1 MLYDVIVIGAGITGA
16 AVARELSR
24 YELSICVLEKGE
36 DVCSGTTKANSAII
50 HAGYDALPGSM
61 KAKMNVEGNRMF
73 DELSKTLDFPF
84 RRNGS
89 FVVCLDENEKDGI
102 RSLYDRGIKNG
113 VTDMEILDGEG
124 ARALEKNLSEKTVSV
139 LYAKTAGIVCPF
151 KMNIAYAENAYE
163 NGADF
168 FFNTEVEKISKN
180 NDGTWLLST
189 NNGTYKTRLVV
200 NAAGVY
206 ADKFHNMV
214 SEKKLHITPRRGE
227 YNLLDKTAGGIVDR
241 TIFQLPTK
249 KGKGVL
255 VAPTVHGNVIVGPTS
270 VETPDHEETRTT
282 QEGIDFLTE
291 KAVSC
296 VPTLPMR
303 QVITGFAGLRAH
315 EDGGDFILGPA
326 DPEETFFDCAGIE
339 SPGLSSAPAIGVLV
353 SGMIKDRL
361 KAKEKASFKPE
372 RKDILNPANL
382 SIEERNKLI
391 KENPAYGRIICRCES
406 VTEGEIIDAIRR
418 PLGARSLDGIKRRTR
433 AGMGRCQA
441 GFCSPRV
448 MEIICRETGLSLT
461 DITKSGGDSKIVIC
475 RTKGVRED

>member
-50 HAGYDALPGSM
+50 HAGYDAPNGTM

-102 RSLYDRGIKNG
+102 KTLYDRGVKNG
-113 VTDMEILDGEG
+113 VTDMEILDGEA
-124 ARALEKNLSEKTVSV
+124 ARTIEKNLSEKTVSV

-189 NNGTYKTRLVV
+189 NNGTYKTRVVV

-214 SEKKLHITPRRGE
+214 SETKLHITPRRGE
-227 YNLLDKTAGGIVDR
+227 YNLLDKTAGGIVDK

-255 VAPTVHGNVIVGPTS
+255 VAPRFTV
-270 VETPDHEETRTT
+270 
-282 QEGIDFLTE
+282 
-291 KAVSC
+291 
-296 VPTLPMR
+296 M
-303 QVITGFAGLRAH
+303 
-315 EDGGDFILGPA
+315 
-326 DPEETFFDCAGIE
+326 
-339 SPGLSSAPAIGVLV
+339 
-353 SGMIKDRL
+353 
-361 KAKEKASFKPE
+361 
-372 RKDILNPANL
+372 
-382 SIEERNKLI
+382 
-391 KENPAYGRIICRCES
+391 
-406 VTEGEIIDAIRR
+406 
-418 PLGARSLDGIKRRTR
+418 
-433 AGMGRCQA
+433 
-441 GFCSPRV
+441 
-448 MEIICRETGLSLT
+448 
-461 DITKSGGDSKIVIC
+461 
-475 RTKGVRED
+475 

>member
-102 RSLYDRGIKNG
+102 KTLYDRGVKNG
-113 VTDMEILDGEG
+113 VTDMEILDGEA
-124 ARALEKNLSEKTVSV
+124 ARTIEKNLSEKTVSV

-189 NNGTYKTRLVV
+189 NNGAYKTRVIV

-296 VPTLPMR
+296 IPSLPMR

-315 EDGGDFILGPA
+315 EDGGDFIIGPA

-372 RKDILNPANL
+372 RKDILNPATL

-461 DITKSGGDSKIVIC
+461 DITKSGGDSMIVMC
-475 RTKGVRED
+475 RTKGERED

>member
-50 HAGYDALPGSM
+50 HAGYDAPNGTM

-102 RSLYDRGIKNG
+102 KTLYDRGVKNG
-113 VTDMEILDGEG
+113 VTDMEILDGEA
-124 ARALEKNLSEKTVSV
+124 ARAIEKNLSEKTVSV

-168 FFNTEVEKISKN
+168 FFNTCVEKIGKN

-189 NNGTYKTRLVV
+189 NNGTYKTRVIV

-206 ADKFHNMV
+206 ADIFHNMV
-214 SEKKLHITPRRGE
+214 SGKKLHITPRRGE
-227 YNLLDKTAGGIVDR
+227 YNLLDKTAGGIVDK

-255 VAPTVHGNVIVGPTS
+255 VAPTVHGNVLVGPTS
-270 VETPDHEETRTT
+270 VETEDHEETRTT
-282 QEGIDFLTE
+282 REGIDFLTE

-296 VPTLPMR
+296 IPSLPMR

-315 EDGGDFILGPA
+315 EDGGDFIIGPA

-361 KAKEKASFKPE
+361 KAKDKASFKPE
-372 RKDILNPANL
+372 RKDILNPAAL
-382 SIEERNKLI
+382 SLEERNRLI

-461 DITKSGGDSKIVIC
+461 DITKSGGDSKIVMC
-475 RTKGVRED
+475 RTKGERES